1 MTGPRLRAALA
12 ASVLALALGGC
23 VAAAIPVLAGGAVL
37 ARDKDGSKDRPASDL
52 AAPQFEGPG
61 PAPAPT
67 PAPTLDASP
76 VRDMVEMREGAVL
89 AAPGAMFDDRWQAFL
104 AHASEAA
111 ASDPID
117 DPRTSAILAAP
128 GSLAP
133 NMTDCAILPPAV
145 LIDLDPAEEALDMA
159 SITPDRALA
168 QGLAALRMQNV
179 EVFWIS
185 GESAAVAGTLRAR
198 LRETGLDPAARDGL
212 LLMRR
217 AEDRKQ
223 LRRKELSQT
232 HCVVAIAGDQR
243 SDFDELFAY
252 LKDPEA
258 ATELDVLLG
267 DGWFLVPQ
275 AATGAAE

>member
-37 ARDKDGSKDRPASDL
+37 ARDKDGSDRPVSDL
-52 AAPQFEGPG
+52 APPQFEGPG

-67 PAPTLDASP
+67 LDASR

-89 AAPGAMFDDRWQAFL
+89 AAPAAMFDDRWQAFL

-117 DPRTSAILAAP
+117 DPRTSTILAAP

>member
-12 ASVLALALGGC
+12 ASVLALALSGC
-23 VAAAIPVLAGGAVL
+23 VAAAIPALAGGAVL

-61 PAPAPT
+61 PA

-185 GESAAVAGTLRAR
+185 GESAAIAGTLRAR

-275 AATGAAE
+275 AASGAAE

>member
-37 ARDKDGSKDRPASDL
+37 ARDKDGSDRPVSDL
-52 AAPQFEGPG
+52 APPQFEGPG
-61 PAPAPT
+61 PAPT

-76 VRDMVEMREGAVL
+76 VRNMVEMREGAVL
-89 AAPGAMFDDRWQAFL
+89 AAPAAMFDDRWQAFL

-159 SITPDRALA
+159 SIIPDRALA

-275 AATGAAE
+275 AVAGAAE